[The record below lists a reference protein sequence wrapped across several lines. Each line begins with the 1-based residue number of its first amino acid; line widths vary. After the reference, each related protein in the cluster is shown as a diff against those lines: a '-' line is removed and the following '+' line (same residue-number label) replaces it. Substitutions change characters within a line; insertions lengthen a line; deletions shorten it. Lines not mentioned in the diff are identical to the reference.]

1 MLLKKFRQTGPDVIF
16 LIFMVQLVIWIGAF
30 INPATPSVQ
39 DYDTRPM
46 PLFGILIAVAG
57 SGRIFGLI
65 IAFFMVILVSFLLV
79 NFNTS
84 VFFISERTFFPAL
97 FYILIT
103 GLFPFQQVLNPALPA
118 AAFLVLGVRRIMDS
132 YKIQGTAFPF
142 YDAGIMIGIGSL
154 FYANLIWFGLLLI
167 VGIAILRTIGIRE
180 FVISVLGIAT
190 PLFILYGFMYV
201 AGKDMTSLFSDAGYN
216 LFSRN
221 VDYKM
226 PGYMFAVSIIAGI
239 IVLISVMHLVSVINN
254 KKIKSRKTF
263 ILLFWTFL
271 ISEALYFILKP
282 VSTEIIWLTAIPVTY
297 FLSHYF
303 VFTRRKVIPDIMIA
317 VLFILVAA
325 VQIVN
330 LVK

>member
-1 MLLKKFRQTGPDVIF
+1 MLLRKFRQTGPDVIL
-16 LIFMVQLVIWIGAF
+16 LIFMVQLIIWIGAF
-30 INPATPSVQ
+30 LNPDAPSVQ
-39 DYDTRPM
+39 DYQRPM
-46 PLFGILIAVAG
+46 PLFGILLAITG
-57 SGRIFGLI
+57 SGKIFGVI
-65 IAFFMVILVSFLLV
+65 IAFLLVILVSFLLV

-84 VFFISERTFFPAL
+84 VFFISERTFLPAL

-103 GLFPFQQVLNPALPA
+103 GLFPDQHVLNPALPA
-118 AAFLVLGVRRIMDS
+118 ATFLVLGVRRIMDS
-132 YKIQGTAFPF
+132 YKLHGTAFPLF
-142 YDAGIMIGIGSL
+142 DAGIMIGIGSL
-154 FYANLIWFGLLLI
+154 FYADLIWFGLLLV

-180 FVISVLGIAT
+180 FVISVLGMAT

-201 AGKDMTSLFSDAGYN
+201 AGKDMNSLFSDAGYN

-221 VDYKM
+221 ADYKM
-226 PGYMFAVSIIAGI
+226 TGLMVAVSIIAGI

-263 ILLFWTFL
+263 ILLFWTFF
-271 ISEALYFILKP
+271 ISAALYFILKP
-282 VSTEIIWLTAIPVTY
+282 VSIEIIWLTAIPVTY

-303 VFTRRKVIPDIMIA
+303 VFTRRKVLPEIMIV